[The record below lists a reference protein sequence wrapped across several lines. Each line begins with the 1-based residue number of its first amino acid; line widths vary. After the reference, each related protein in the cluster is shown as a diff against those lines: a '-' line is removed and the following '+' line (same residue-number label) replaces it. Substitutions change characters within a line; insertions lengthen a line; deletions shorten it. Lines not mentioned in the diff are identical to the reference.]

1 GGGGLRGRCD
11 PRRLRQRAGRGEG
24 LRREG
29 DRGGGRRFAVKRL
42 LEVDAEKVTINV
54 TPIIDVALVLVIILM
69 ITAPMLA
76 VPPLGLELP
85 QARSKALGNEKH
97 INVTLGKD
105 GRVAIDEQ
113 IVPRAAFKSA
123 LTSRFADRSEDERFL
138 VVRADA
144 GAEYRTVRELLEDA
158 KGAGA

>member
-1 GGGGLRGRCD
+1 M
-11 PRRLRQRAGRGEG
+11 RRLVETAP
-24 LRREG
+24 
-29 DRGGGRRFAVKRL
+29 
-42 LEVDAEKVTINV
+42 EKVTINV

-85 QARSKALGNEKH
+85 QARSRALGNEKH
-97 INVTLGKD
+97 VNVTLAKD

-113 IVPRAAFKSA
+113 VVPRAQFRGALSSA
-123 LTSRFADRSEDERFL
+123 LAHEKDDERFL

-144 GAEYRTVRELLEDA
+144 GVPYSEVRELLQDA
-158 KGAGA
+158 RGAGATRVAIATRPPAGALR